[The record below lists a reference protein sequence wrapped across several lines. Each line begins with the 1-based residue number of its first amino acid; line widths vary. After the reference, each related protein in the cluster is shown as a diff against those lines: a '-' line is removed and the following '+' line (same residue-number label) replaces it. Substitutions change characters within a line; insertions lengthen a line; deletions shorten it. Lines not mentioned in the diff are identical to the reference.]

1 MIKNCGRMNGNGHG
15 RFPKYLLNL
24 SDSGIGVELEGAY
37 LYFVFS
43 FLEFGKLTISK
54 EDQKQ
59 TVK

>member
-1 MIKNCGRMNGNGHG
+1 MSNNCGIMNGNGHE

-24 SDSGIGVELEGAY
+24 TDSGIEVGCEGAY